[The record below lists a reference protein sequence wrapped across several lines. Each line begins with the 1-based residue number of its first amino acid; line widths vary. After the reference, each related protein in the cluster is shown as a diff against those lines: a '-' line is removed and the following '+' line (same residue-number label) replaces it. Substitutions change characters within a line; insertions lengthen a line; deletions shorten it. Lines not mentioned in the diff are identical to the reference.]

1 MTAERLAALKAR
13 AKDQLIW
20 NKDNRCAIIVQELIG
35 EIERLQGKVDTV
47 LAVNAAALDFYR
59 DKRPWTGAYNG

>member
-20 NKDNRCAIIVQELIG
+20 NKDNHCAIIVQELIG
-35 EIERLQGKVDTV
+35 EIERLQDKVDTV

-59 DKRPWTGAYNG
+59 EYGPGDDE